1 MPHGGVEVE
10 DLLVAEGRR
19 AARAT
24 VPAKVERHRA
34 RMLRQR
40 VDHRTDGRAV
50 DRAGEA
56 VRDDDREWPL
66 RLGGPGD
73 VQGGKPLTVLC
84 RQFEPGYEVHP
95 AILDTERFLGSVARR
110 TWVFR
115 KVRRRGHLAAP
126 DECTR
131 APC

>member
-10 DLLVAEGRR
+10 DLLVAEGRL

-24 VPAKVERHRA
+24 VPAEVERHHA

-56 VRDDDREWPL
+56 VRDDDREWRL
-66 RLGGPGD
+66 RLGRGRGGPGA
-73 VQGGKPLTVLC
+73 KPLTVLC

-95 AILDTERFLGSVARR
+95 AILDTERFLGSVA
-110 TWVFR
+110 
-115 KVRRRGHLAAP
+115 
-126 DECTR
+126 
-131 APC
+131 

>member
-1 MPHGGVEVE
+1 MPDGGVEVE
-10 DLLVAEGRR
+10 DLLVAEGRVT
-19 AARAT
+19 ARPT
-24 VPAKVERHRA
+24 VPAKVERHHA
-34 RMLRQR
+34 RLLRQR

-66 RLGGPGD
+66 RLGRSRD

-84 RQFEPGYEVHP
+84 RQFEPGYEVP
-95 AILDTERFLGSVARR
+95 PSILDTELFLGSVARR

-115 KVRRRGHLAAP
+115 KVRRRGHLVAP
-126 DECTR
+126 DQCTR
-131 APC
+131 VLC

>member
-1 MPHGGVEVE
+1 MPHRGVEVE
-10 DLLVAEGRR
+10 DLLVAEGRL

-24 VPAKVERHRA
+24 VPTEVERHHA

-40 VDHRTDGRAV
+40 VDHRTHGRAV

-66 RLGGPGD
+66 RLSRPGG
-73 VQGGKPLTVLC
+73 VQGGKPLTVL
-84 RQFEPGYEVHP
+84 RHEVHP

-115 KVRRRGHLAAP
+115 KGRRRGHLAAP
-126 DECTR
+126 YQFTR
-131 APC
+131 PLC